1 MTTSYALTCWSCWTA
16 PLCLSMSLSFC
27 PWTVS
32 NEAYCIRT
40 DLLVVSE
47 ARASSTSCV
56 SNSHR
61 LVLPHSR
68 RELAVIGSSWSSFSR
83 LFSVNIPPTWS
94 PLQESRVTSSD
105 TKSFDF
111 DDGKH
116 FRRVTCRKYQELTMQ
131 IEQENLQRAKEI
143 LERRKSE
150 RDRLNAY
157 IHSVGD
163 PQAKHSEHF
172 RGMRRPNTEGMFGRP
187 PWTASL
193 RNDYETL
200 IKLREK
206 EIAVATLRLKNHK
219 QLPNHILMDSEARGI
234 DDASGRDESSF
245 L

>member
-1 MTTSYALTCWSCWTA
+1 MKQL
-16 PLCLSMSLSFC
+16 LSSVLRYHT
-27 PWTVS
+27 PTQP
-32 NEAYCIRT
+32 
-40 DLLVVSE
+40 
-47 ARASSTSCV
+47 ASV
-56 SNSHR
+56 
-61 LVLPHSR
+61 
-68 RELAVIGSSWSSFSR
+68 
-83 LFSVNIPPTWS
+83 S
-94 PLQESRVTSSD
+94 PLQESRVTFSD
-105 TKSFDF
+105 TKSCIFND
-111 DDGKH
+111 KH
-116 FRRVTCRKYQELTMQ
+116 TRHVTCRKYQELTMQ

-193 RNDYETL
+193 RSDYETL

-219 QLPNHILMDSEARGI
+219 QLPNHITDSEARGT
-234 DDASGRDESSF
+234 DDTNGRDESSF